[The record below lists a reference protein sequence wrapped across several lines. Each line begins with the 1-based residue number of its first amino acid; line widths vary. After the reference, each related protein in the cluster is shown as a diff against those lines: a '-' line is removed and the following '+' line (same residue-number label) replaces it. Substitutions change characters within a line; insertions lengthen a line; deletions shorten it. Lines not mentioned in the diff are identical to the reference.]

1 MRAKSKQQPII
12 SVFGSSFP
20 SAGSVDYEHARSI
33 GASLASA
40 GYTVMNGGYAGVM
53 AAVSQ
58 GAAEAGGYVVGV
70 TCQQLEGIGARAPNI
85 HLSEHITYPTLDERV
100 RHLIHEADGY
110 VVCSGGY
117 GTLYEIASTLEWMR
131 VGEIPR
137 RPFVC
142 HSAFWQ
148 PLLQPLMISAYI
160 PESDRQLLQFAT
172 SNEQMLRQLAG
183 E

>member
-1 MRAKSKQQPII
+1 MRAKINRQPII

-20 SAGSVDYEHARSI
+20 PAGSADYEHARSI
-33 GASLASA
+33 GTSLAGA

-85 HLSEHITYPTLDERV
+85 YLSEHVTYPTLDDRI
-100 RHLIHEADGY
+100 RHLIYEADGY

-117 GTLYEIASTLEWMR
+117 GTLHEIASTLEWMR

-142 HSAFWQ
+142 HSTFWQ
-148 PLLQPLMISAYI
+148 PLLQPLVASTYI
-160 PESDRQLLQFAT
+160 PKSDRQLLQFAT